1 MEMNETENIQ
11 TESIIEEPDIKTIEN
26 WDELNI
32 KPDLLRGI
40 FAYGFEKP
48 SEIQKKSIPAIISGR
63 DVIAQAQSGMGK
75 TGAFSI
81 STLELID
88 VSKPKLQALLL
99 APTHELVKQTQNVI
113 KSLGSMFQGLRVKH
127 LIGGTSI
134 QEDAEDIVKNCPHV
148 VVGCAGRVYDMFRRK
163 YIQGTHIK
171 LMVIDEADEM
181 LSRGFKDQIYNIFQ
195 FMTEKIQVAIFSA
208 TLPPDIMT
216 LTTKFMRD
224 PISIT
229 MKVEKLNL
237 DCIKQYYIAMRND
250 SDKYETLKDL
260 FANISVS
267 QCIIYCNSVRR
278 VSELH
283 RAMIEEG
290 FSVCCVHSSM
300 DKADRDREFHNFKTG
315 GYRVLISS
323 NVTARGI
330 DIQQVS
336 TVINFDITKCPHT
349 YLHRIGRSGR
359 WGRKGMAINFVT
371 KQDIFIM
378 KKIENYYGI
387 TMEELPASFAVND
400 S

>member
-1 MEMNETENIQ
+1 MNEGENNQ
-11 TESIIEEPDIKTIEN
+11 TEPDIIKSIEN
-26 WDELNI
+26 WDELDI
-32 KPDLLRGI
+32 KPELLRGI

-48 SEIQKKSIPAIISGR
+48 SEIQKKSIPSIISGR

-81 STLELID
+81 STLQMID

-113 KSLGSMFQGLRVKH
+113 KSLGSMFPELRVKH

-134 QEDAEDIVKNCPHV
+134 QEDAEDIVKNCPHI

-163 YIQGTHIK
+163 YIQGANIR

-195 FMTEKIQVAIFSA
+195 FMNEKIQVAIFSA
-208 TLPPDIMT
+208 TLPPDIMS

-224 PISIT
+224 PIEIT
-229 MKVEKLNL
+229 MQVEKLNL

-283 RAMIEEG
+283 RAMTEEG

-300 DKADRDREFHNFKTG
+300 DKADRDREFNNFKTG

-349 YLHRIGRSGR
+349 YLHRIGISGR
-359 WGRKGMAINFVT
+359 WGRKDMEINFVT
-371 KQDIFIM
+371 KQDVFIM

-387 TMEELPASFAVND
+387 TMEELPSSFAVNEV
-400 S
+400 